1 LTYTPSRTI
10 IAPASGPIRGIS
22 DQRTKWFTDPQV
34 WTRLF
39 TLTILEVVLSIDNLV
54 VIAVLFDK
62 LPKPL
67 QPQGTLHRHDHGPV
81 EIRPPSRTHSREI
94 APMTKGSDLLVAA
107 LENEGVEHIFGVPG
121 EENLDV
127 VESLRRSRIKLVLTR
142 HEQSAAFM
150 AATHGRLTGRPGVC
164 IATLGPGALNLVT
177 GAAYAHLGAMPM
189 ILLTGQK
196 GIMTS
201 RQARFQ
207 IVDMIAT
214 MKPLTKS
221 TRQIVSPAT
230 IPTFVRDAFRV
241 AMEER
246 PGPVHLE
253 LPEDIAG
260 EGTPDLP
267 LVPPHPIELPVAPP
281 AALDRAAAMILTAER
296 PLVMLGAASSRPR
309 LTAGLADFVL
319 RTRIPFFTTQMG
331 KGTVPGGHNL
341 YLGTAALSER
351 DYVHEA
357 IDRADL
363 IISIGHDTIEKPP
376 FLMGPQGPS
385 VIHVGYT
392 PANVEQV
399 FFPHAEVVGDVG
411 PSLAL
416 LADRLEGKLTTASA
430 LAALR
435 EEILARITDRATE
448 DRFPPTP
455 QRIVHDVRQVMP
467 EDGIVALDN
476 GMYKIWFARNY
487 RTWVPNTL
495 LLDNALATMGAGLP
509 SAMMAAMLHPE
520 RRVMAVC
527 GDGGFMM
534 NSQELETAVRLKLD
548 LVVLILDDNGYG
560 MIRWKQA
567 VDNFA
572 DWGLTFGNPDFV
584 KYAEAYGAKGSRV
597 EATEA
602 LGPTLEAA
610 FKEGGVHVVTV
621 PIDYSENMRV
631 LVDELKNRVP
641 PTAAA

>member
-1 LTYTPSRTI
+1 
-10 IAPASGPIRGIS
+10 
-22 DQRTKWFTDPQV
+22 
-34 WTRLF
+34 
-39 TLTILEVVLSIDNLV
+39 
-54 VIAVLFDK
+54 
-62 LPKPL
+62 
-67 QPQGTLHRHDHGPV
+67 
-81 EIRPPSRTHSREI
+81 
-94 APMTKGSDLLVAA
+94 MTKGSDLLVAA
-107 LENEGVEHIFGVPG
+107 LENEGVEYIFGVPG

-127 VESLRRSRIKLVLTR
+127 VESLRNSRIELVLTR

-189 ILLTGQK
+189 VMITGQK
-196 GIMTS
+196 GIMSS

-207 IVDMIAT
+207 IVDMVAT

-221 TRQIVSPAT
+221 TRQIVSTAT

-260 EGTPDLP
+260 EEGPALP
-267 LVPPHPIELPVAPP
+267 LVPPQPIAPP
-281 AALDRAAAMILTAER
+281 AALDRAAAMILGTKR

-309 LTAGLADFVL
+309 LTAGLTEFIR
-319 RTRIPFFTTQMG
+319 RTQIPFFNTQMG
-331 KGTVPGGHNL
+331 KGTVAGGHKL

-363 IISIGHDTIEKPP
+363 IIAIGHDTIEKPP
-376 FLMGPQGPS
+376 FLMGPDGPQ
-385 VIHVGYT
+385 VIHISFT

-416 LADRLEGKLTTASA
+416 LADRLEGKLETASA

-435 EEILARITDRATE
+435 EEILRRIGDRATE
-448 DRFPPTP
+448 GRFPPTP
-455 QRIVHDVRQVMP
+455 QRIVHDVRKVMP
-467 EDGIVALDN
+467 EGGIVALDN

-509 SAMMAAMLHPE
+509 SAMMAAMLHPD
-520 RRVMAVC
+520 RRVLAVC

-534 NSQELETAVRLKLD
+534 NSQELETAVRLKLN

-567 VDNFA
+567 VDHFA

-597 EATEA
+597 ERTEN
-602 LGPTLEAA
+602 LVPTLEAA
-610 FKEGGVHVVTV
+610 FAGGGVHVVTV

-641 PTAAA
+641 AAASKGPMP